1 MGKPMEITWILI
13 FLFAFSTMV
22 FVALAFFL
30 PEWVGISK
38 SRSDHSSESS
48 KENKPPE

>member
-1 MGKPMEITWILI
+1 MHMEITWILI

-22 FVALAFFL
+22 FVALAFFF

-38 SRSDHSSESS
+38 TRSDQVSESS
-48 KENKPPE
+48 EEKKPQE